1 MRLRT
6 RNRQLE
12 EQVRMAQNQ
21 IVSTVDM
28 FGHNGKGDDRAMQSK
43 FYNEMQM
50 LKAENTSMRM
60 SSRGGGQGQNVDLLR
75 KERNDL
81 QEENRKLINLVHKL
95 IVSLCSNVKF

>member
-1 MRLRT
+1 MRLRG

-21 IVSTVDM
+21 VVSAVDM
-28 FGHNGKGDDRAMQSK
+28 FGHNGKGDEKAIQSK

-60 SSRGGGQGQNVDLLR
+60 SSRGGGQNNELLR

-81 QEENRKLINLVHKL
+81 QEENRKLINLVT
-95 IVSLCSNVKF
+95 